1 MRSATFYWHAL
12 KGGGGA
18 VSALDVAAA
27 LALRSDV
34 ANQGGEEKEKEEGG
48 KEEEGEAAGSGAPW
62 LPSRPSSPAA
72 SHWAKTAAVRVYPEG
87 YSPSVVGMLW
97 SDLAQ
102 LQTFFGGDAFLCYGI
117 QMMPVVGGA
126 SDALLD
132 AGWLAEA
139 EPEMRR
145 SCYGDED
152 TAAAAAAAAP
162 PPNDMCTNE
171 GWALLV
177 EMASVAPPSTTAAA
191 NDGADGESSSTAVA
205 SVGAG
210 ALLQQRQEAATAALE
225 AMPPDVFLSAGG
237 NGHSLANC
245 LWFVA
250 TRRL

>member
-1 MRSATFYWHAL
+1 MATFKPIVAL
-12 KGGGGA
+12 GEDSGGA
-18 VSALDVAAA
+18 RLQSYRRAVGMPGVT
-27 LALRSDV
+27 LRSC
-34 ANQGGEEKEKEEGG
+34 
-48 KEEEGEAAGSGAPW
+48 
-62 LPSRPSSPAA
+62 RPF
-72 SHWAKTAAVRVYPEG
+72 RRR
-87 YSPSVVGMLW
+87 
-97 SDLAQ
+97 
-102 LQTFFGGDAFLCYGI
+102 FLCYGI